1 VKYGLVVSLDL
12 AVGFHLNQKSPKL
25 LADNM
30 GSSIV
35 ENKLQYNRMVLDTPT
50 DQAEMTP
57 ALSDLSDF
65 GSASVVETPIFLSH
79 SRDDGVVPIAN
90 GKKLYTALEK
100 LGMVVTWKLYEDGGH
115 WINEPQGVD
124 DIVSFIRAVEF
135 SSTE

>member
-1 VKYGLVVSLDL
+1 
-12 AVGFHLNQKSPKL
+12 
-25 LADNM
+25 M